1 MTCRNGLKYWRPAGS
16 GSPLRA
22 GRRKDEPGGGELVLE
37 VAAVVALV
45 ADDDLPGSPCQVVVG
60 QDAQQDLPLVGLRPG
75 QGEADGQAVQGAQQ
89 VQPQS
94 PEPSRVGGAVPVLG
108 PSGQVRALDGLA
120 GAGALDGGGVHD
132 PDVVGPQAGAGGQ
145 DAGAV
150 WISPRA
156 ARSRLL

>member
-1 MTCRNGLKYWRPAGS
+1 MTCRNGLKYWPAG
-16 GSPLRA
+16 GLGLAFA
-22 GRRKDEPGGGELVLE
+22 GGAEQDEPGGGELVLE

-150 WISPRA
+150 RISPRA